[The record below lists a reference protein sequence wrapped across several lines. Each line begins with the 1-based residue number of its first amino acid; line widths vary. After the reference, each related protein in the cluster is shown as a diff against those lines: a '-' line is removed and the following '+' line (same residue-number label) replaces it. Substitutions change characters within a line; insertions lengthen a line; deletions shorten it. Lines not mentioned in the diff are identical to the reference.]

1 LPSIEHAYGAEIL
14 QIGNGLRL
22 AADGNDTVA
31 ATREH
36 IDRETPHAAAC
47 TRHENFARG
56 RILAV
61 LFHAM
66 DRERGRESRPA
77 DRHALEFVEG
87 RWDGDDPLRGHAR
100 VLG

>member
-1 LPSIEHAYGAEIL
+1 GSCRPRRTPLPLHDAIPISIEHAYGAEIL

-66 DRERGRESRPA
+66 DRERGRESRRA
-77 DRHALEFVEG
+77 DRHALE
-87 RWDGDDPLRGHAR
+87 
-100 VLG
+100 